1 MRLLLRNNAHIMCTM
16 LNIMLIGINI
26 MFVPFLHTYHQNYSP
41 VRRAAEEN
49 ELVHLH
55 NERTHD
61 TAKTKMIYKT
71 DTNMETQQKTDEKE
85 HNETV
90 IISDASTACNCS
102 VSDPKEDATRKLK
115 AFVAALNKSYDNALL
130 DRLAVAV
137 YVIKDDLITDVLKL
151 SQQNRNER
159 YIHRQS
165 SVFSRLVDQKV
176 KLAKLNTNRTK
187 PKPTINP
194 FDAGIPMPREMQKM
208 KEKLEGERVGTDD
221 CTRWHF
227 STVPLWHTALASH
240 PGSGN
245 TWVRYL
251 IQKLTGGCTI
261 SYRNLQVG
269 ALFHTRTYW
278 CVIC

>member
-16 LNIMLIGINI
+16 LNIILIGINI
-26 MFVPFLHTYHQNYSP
+26 MFVPFLHTSHQDYSP

-49 ELVHLH
+49 ELVHLR

-85 HNETV
+85 SNETV
-90 IISDASTACNCS
+90 IISDTSTSCNCI

-165 SVFSRLVDQKV
+165 SVSSRLVDQKV
-176 KLAKLNTNRTK
+176 QLAKLNTNRTKPK

-194 FDAGIPMPREMQKM
+194 FDAGIPMPQEMQKM
-208 KEKLEGERVGTDD
+208 KEKLEGERVGADD

-227 STVPLWHTALASH
+227 SRVPLWHTALASH

-251 IQKLTGGCTI
+251 IQKLTGESAI
-261 SYRNLQVG
+261 LYRNLQVG
-269 ALFHTRTYW
+269 ALSHSETYR
-278 CVIC
+278 